1 VFDGFTKRYGV
12 TRLVWFERF
21 DLMTEAI
28 RREKSMKKWKRDW
41 KIALIEREN
50 PAWDDLFPRLQ
61 T

>member
-28 RREKSMKKWKRDW
+28 RREKSM
-41 KIALIEREN
+41 
-50 PAWDDLFPRLQ
+50 
-61 T
+61 